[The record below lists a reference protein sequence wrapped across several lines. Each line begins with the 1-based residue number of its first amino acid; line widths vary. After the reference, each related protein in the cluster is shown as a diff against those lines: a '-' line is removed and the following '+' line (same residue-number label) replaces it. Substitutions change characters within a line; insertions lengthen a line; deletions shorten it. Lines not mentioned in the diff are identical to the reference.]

1 MIEFKKVR
9 SSASEKQLCNFSIG
23 KSCAV
28 LLKYYEGRNQ
38 TLENFEKGSKM
49 SVHSTNAP
57 SFFGVIG
64 AAIAAF
70 FTNIIESSAMA
81 QDAEARGAQIAALN
95 AKTDV
100 ELAAMNLRR
109 DEISGYVFRDLMYI

>member
-1 MIEFKKVR
+1 
-9 SSASEKQLCNFSIG
+9 
-23 KSCAV
+23 
-28 LLKYYEGRNQ
+28 
-38 TLENFEKGSKM
+38 M

-57 SFFGVIG
+57 SFFGGIG

-100 ELAAMNLRR
+100 QLAAMNLRR

>member
-1 MIEFKKVR
+1 
-9 SSASEKQLCNFSIG
+9 
-23 KSCAV
+23 
-28 LLKYYEGRNQ
+28 
-38 TLENFEKGSKM
+38 M

-57 SFFGVIG
+57 SFFGGIS

-81 QDAEARGAQIAALN
+81 QDAEARGAQTAALN

>member
-1 MIEFKKVR
+1 
-9 SSASEKQLCNFSIG
+9 
-23 KSCAV
+23 
-28 LLKYYEGRNQ
+28 
-38 TLENFEKGSKM
+38 M

-57 SFFGVIG
+57 SFFGSIG

-100 ELAAMNLRR
+100 ELTAMNLRR